1 MKERANED
9 HALSFDGQRHSVAF
23 QASRRLPRVL
33 EFRLIGAPS
42 LLENRKEE
50 VALPAELLSIFLF
63 ACQLLLPCLLF
74 AYSLPTLTLMV
85 MPLENAHVP

>member
-9 HALSFDGQRHSVAF
+9 HALSFDAQRHSVAF

-42 LLENRKEE
+42 LPENRKEE

-63 ACQLLLPCLLF
+63 ACQLLCLLF
-74 AYSLPTLTLMV
+74 AYTLPTLTLMV